1 MKIQCD
7 VCGKE
12 EASVFCTADEAAL
25 CQACDCRVHRANK
38 LASKHPRFSLLHPS
52 SKDSP
57 PCDICRERM
66 ALLFCQEDRALLC
79 RECDIP
85 IHKANEYTKNHN
97 RFLLTGI
104 KLSAAAASYQAST
117 SFSTTGS
124 NNANEIFGTHSN
136 VNTSESTSTTLSRVH
151 NNGPDQSASQE
162 GSVSTSS
169 ISEYLIKTLPGW
181 HVEDLLDPSSSPHVF
196 CKIDDQIISPS
207 TNDDEVESNFGTIS
221 SKDIPIRSLQTP
233 TPYHNFELI
242 NGFGSRWS

>member
-1 MKIQCD
+1 MFVAK
-7 VCGKE
+7 K
-12 EASVFCTADEAAL
+12 
-25 CQACDCRVHRANK
+25 K
-38 LASKHPRFSLLHPS
+38 
-52 SKDSP
+52 
-57 PCDICRERM
+57 
-66 ALLFCQEDRALLC
+66 LLFSARRMKLHFVKSVTVESIVPISLPANTPVSLFFILPPKIPLPVTFAGREWHYFFVKKIELYLC

-85 IHKANEYTKNHN
+85 IHKANEYTKNHS

-136 VNTSESTSTTLSRVH
+136 VNTSETTSTTLSRVH

-169 ISEYLIKTLPGW
+169 ISEYLIETLPGW
-181 HVEDLLDPSSSPHVF
+181 HVEDLLDPSSPGVF

-221 SKDIPIRSLQTP
+221 SKDIPYAVTPNINSL
-233 TPYHNFELI
+233 
-242 NGFGSRWS
+242 S